1 MRKLLR
7 WLVVVPLAILLVLL
21 AVANRGAVTVSL
33 DPFSR
38 EAPAFTFSLPLF
50 VVLLL
55 AVAVGVVIGGVAVGV
70 GRLRWRLRA
79 RRAEREAE
87 KLSAEN
93 ETFFRAAAEREG
105 RAGTPVSREIA
116 LRQ

>member
-7 WLVVVPLAILLVLL
+7 WLIVVPIAILLVLL
-21 AVANRGAVTVSL
+21 AVANRGPVTVSL

-38 EAPAFTFSLPLF
+38 EAPAFVFTLPLF

-55 AVAVGVVIGGVAVGV
+55 AVALGVVIGGIAVGV
-70 GRLRWRLRA
+70 GRLRWRVRA

-93 ETFFRAAAEREG
+93 EAFFRAAAVREG
-105 RAGTPVSREIA
+105 RAEAPASREIA
-116 LRQ
+116 LR

>member
-7 WLVVVPLAILLVLL
+7 WLILVPLGIVLVLL
-21 AVANRGAVTVSL
+21 AVANRAPVILSL

-38 EAPAFTFSLPLF
+38 EAPALAVSLPLF
-50 VVLLL
+50 VALLL
-55 AVAVGVVIGGVAVGV
+55 AVALGVVIGGIAAGI
-70 GRLRWRLRA
+70 GRMRWRYRA
-79 RRAEREAE
+79 RKAEREAE

-93 ETFFRAAAEREG
+93 ETFFRSASARQREAE
-105 RAGTPVSREIA
+105 ASRDLA

>member
-7 WLVVVPLAILLVLL
+7 WLFVVPLGILLVLL
-21 AVANRGAVTVSL
+21 AVANRGAVTISL

-38 EAPAFTFSLPLF
+38 EAPAFAFSLPLF

-55 AVAVGVVIGGVAVGV
+55 AVAVGVVIGGVAAGI
-70 GRLRWRLRA
+70 GRMRWRYRA
-79 RRAEREAE
+79 KAAEREAE

-93 ETFFRAAAEREG
+93 EAFYRAAAVREG
-105 RAGTPVSREIA
+105 RTEAAASRELA

>member
-7 WLVVVPLAILLVLL
+7 WLVLVPLAIVLVLL
-21 AVANRGAVTVSL
+21 AVANRAPVTLSL

-38 EAPAFTFSLPLF
+38 EAPAFTFTLPLF
-50 VVLLL
+50 VALLL
-55 AVAVGVVIGGVAVGV
+55 AVAVGVVIGGVAAGI
-70 GRLRWRLRA
+70 GRLRWRYRA

-93 ETFFRAAAEREG
+93 EAFFHAARERGAER
-105 RAGTPVSREIA
+105 APSREIA

>member
-7 WLVVVPLAILLVLL
+7 WLVLVPLAILLVLL
-21 AVANRGAVTVSL
+21 AVANRAPVTLSL

-38 EAPAFTFSLPLF
+38 EAPAFAFTLPLF
-50 VVLLL
+50 VALFA
-55 AVAVGVVIGGVAVGV
+55 AVVVGVVIGGVAAGI
-70 GRLRWRLRA
+70 GRMRWRYRA
-79 RRAEREAE
+79 RKAEREAE

-93 ETFFRAAAEREG
+93 DAFFQASAARGQPAETA
-105 RAGTPVSREIA
+105 SREIA

>member
-7 WLVVVPLAILLVLL
+7 WLILLPLAIVLVLF
-21 AVANRGAVTVSL
+21 AVANRAPVTLSL

-38 EAPAFTFSLPLF
+38 EAPAFTFTLPLF

-55 AVAVGVVIGGVAVGV
+55 AIAVGVVIGGIAAGI
-70 GRLRWRLRA
+70 GRLRWRYRA

-93 ETFFRAAAEREG
+93 EAFFRAARERSAER
-105 RAGTPVSREIA
+105 APSREIA